1 MIVLKVIGTIG
12 RFALAGALIIGHFVM
27 SIIGA
32 LICAI
37 TSQANTEVF
46 MEKKETT
53 PCRAAR
59 RNYEER
65 NKDKRKQTS
74 GNFGTMIPRDLFD
87 EINAFLKERNM
98 TKVDFIRT
106 AYEIM
111 KSENNGT
118 HN

>member
-1 MIVLKVIGTIG
+1 
-12 RFALAGALIIGHFVM
+12 
-27 SIIGA
+27 
-32 LICAI
+32 
-37 TSQANTEVF
+37 

-53 PCRAAR
+53 PSRAAR
-59 RNYEER
+59 RSYEER
-65 NKDKRKQTS
+65 NKDKRKQAS

-111 KSENNGT
+111 KPENNGT